1 VSNTEK
7 LDVLKYLMFLNKK
20 VKWDNKRP
28 WVCRWSQIRPHTKKE
43 DAHAPTVALETLML
57 SCITYAMEK
66 RDVATIDLPGA
77 FMQADMDEEVVHLC
91 LHGKMAELVQLDPKL
106 YQKYVQLTKG
116 KPML

>member
-1 VSNTEK
+1 
-7 LDVLKYLMFLNKK
+7 
-20 VKWDNKRP
+20 
-28 WVCRWSQIRPHTKKE
+28 
-43 DAHAPTVALETLML
+43 
-57 SCITYAMEK
+57 MEK

-116 KPML
+116 KPMLYVKLQKALYGTLGSAPHKELSRYGSRLFSTRRV